1 MVNSA
6 NLGLPFVEAAQSQ
19 KHVTVNEGLL
29 RLDALSQ
36 LVVQSIS
43 ETVAPTDATDGT
55 VYAIPNGAE
64 APWNVANGQ
73 LALRTN
79 GGWEYIQP
87 RLGWRAWVSDLGS
100 LLVYGSSGWT
110 PISAT
115 GSAGGGLRV
124 VPLVFDQ
131 ELTAGGVQDTDIA
144 IPALSSVVGVTGR
157 VVAEITGD
165 LGSWSLGV
173 NTSANRYGSG
183 LGKELNSFLKGLTGS
198 PLTYY
203 EDTYLTLTPEGGD
216 FAAGTVRLV
225 IHTLQLDVPAAV

>member
-1 MVNSA
+1 MVSSA
-6 NLGLPFVEAAQSQ
+6 NLGLPYVEAAQSQ

-29 RLDALSQ
+29 RLDAISQ
-36 LVVQSIS
+36 LVLQSIS
-43 ETVAPTDATDGT
+43 ETTAPTDAPEGT
-55 VYAIPNGAE
+55 VYAIPNGAD

-79 GGWEYIQP
+79 GGWEFIQP

-100 LLVYGSSGWT
+100 LFVYGASGWT
-110 PISAT
+110 PISAS

-131 ELTAGGVQDTDIA
+131 ELMVGGAQVTDVA
-144 IPALSSVVGVTGR
+144 IPAQSSVVGVTGR

-165 LGSWSLGV
+165 LTSWSLGV
-173 NTSANRYGSG
+173 STSSNRYGSG
-183 LGKELNSFLKGLTGS
+183 LGKDLNSFLKGLTGS

-203 EDTYLTLTPEGGD
+203 EDTSLLLTPEGGD

-225 IHTLQLDVPAAV
+225 IHTLQLDVPASV